1 MRSYACFTIKML
13 VRIGTRG
20 SALAIAQALKVKQE
34 LLNCFPHLF
43 IEIIKIKTSG
53 DKYANANLAEIGGK
67 GLFIKEIESE
77 LLENKI
83 DMAVHSLKDVPAFHS
98 QNTVIPCVLKRLS
111 PYDVL
116 ISSRYESLE
125 SLPKKA
131 TIATS
136 SIRRKV
142 QLLNFRPDLNIV
154 PLRGNVTTRL
164 QNCSFDG
171 IILAEAGLIRL
182 QKHHLITE
190 ILSAKVM
197 LSAVGQGAICV
208 QTRKNDVKIIDLL
221 EKINDNKSFV
231 RVKSERSFMKTV
243 NGSCFTPLA
252 ALAEYVSENMLHI
265 RCMLANEKNMY
276 YTERT
281 SFIED
286 AEEMGVDAGLE
297 LKSKCL

>member
-1 MRSYACFTIKML
+1 ML

-20 SALAIAQALKVKQE
+20 SNLAIAQALEVKRE
-34 LLNCFPHLF
+34 LLNYFPDLS

-67 GLFIKEIESE
+67 GLFIKEIENE
-77 LLENKI
+77 LLENSI
-83 DMAVHSLKDVPAFHS
+83 DIAVHSLKDVPAFYS
-98 QNTVIPCVLKRLS
+98 QGATINCILKRLS
-111 PYDVL
+111 PCDVFV
-116 ISSRYESLE
+116 SSKHASLR
-125 SLPKKA
+125 SLPQQA

-154 PLRGNVTTRL
+154 TLRGNVTTRL
-164 QNCSFDG
+164 QNRSFDG

-182 QKHHLITE
+182 EKHHLITE
-190 ILSAKVM
+190 VLSLKMM

-208 QTRKNDVKIIDLL
+208 QCRKNDVKIIDLL
-221 EKINDNKSFV
+221 EKINDNKSFI
-231 RVKSERSFMKTV
+231 RIASERSFMKTV

-252 ALAEYVSENMLHI
+252 ALAEYVDENMLHL
-265 RCMLANEKNMY
+265 RCMLADERNIY

-281 SFIED
+281 SSIDD
-286 AEEMGVDAGLE
+286 AEEMGMDAGLE

>member
-1 MRSYACFTIKML
+1 ML

-20 SALAIAQALKVKQE
+20 SNLAIAQALEVKRE
-34 LLNCFPHLF
+34 LLNYFPDLS

-67 GLFIKEIESE
+67 GLFIKEIENE
-77 LLENKI
+77 LLENSI
-83 DMAVHSLKDVPAFHS
+83 DIAVHSLKDVPAFYS
-98 QNTVIPCVLKRLS
+98 QGATINCILKRLS
-111 PYDVL
+111 PCDVFV
-116 ISSRYESLE
+116 SSKHASLR
-125 SLPKKA
+125 SLPQQA

-164 QNCSFDG
+164 QNRSFDG

-182 QKHHLITE
+182 EKHHLITE
-190 ILSAKVM
+190 VLSLKMM

-208 QTRKNDVKIIDLL
+208 QCRKNDVKIIDLL
-221 EKINDNKSFV
+221 EKINDNKSFI
-231 RVKSERSFMKTV
+231 RIASERSFMKTV

-252 ALAEYVSENMLHI
+252 ALAEYVDENMLHL
-265 RCMLANEKNMY
+265 RCMLADERNIY

-281 SFIED
+281 SSIDD
-286 AEEMGVDAGLE
+286 AEEMGMDAGLE

>member
-1 MRSYACFTIKML
+1 ML

-20 SALAIAQALKVKQE
+20 SNLAIAQALEVKRE
-34 LLNCFPHLF
+34 LLNYFPSLSV
-43 IEIIKIKTSG
+43 EIIKIKTSG
-53 DKYANANLAEIGGK
+53 DKHANANLAEIGGK
-67 GLFIKEIESE
+67 GLFIKEIENA
-77 LLENKI
+77 LLADNI
-83 DMAVHSLKDVPAFHS
+83 DVAVHSLKDVPAFYS
-98 QNTVIPCVLKRLS
+98 QGVTINCILKRLS
-111 PYDVL
+111 PCDVFV
-116 ISSRYESLE
+116 SSKHASLG
-125 SLPKKA
+125 SLPQQA

-164 QNCSFDG
+164 QNRSFDG

-182 QKHHLITE
+182 EKHHLITE
-190 ILSAKVM
+190 ILSPKMM

-208 QTRKNDVKIIDLL
+208 QCRKNDVKIIDLL
-221 EKINDNKSFV
+221 EKINDNKSFIK
-231 RVKSERSFMKTV
+231 VKSERSFMKTV

-252 ALAEYVSENMLHI
+252 ALAEYVGENMLHL
-265 RCMLANEKNMY
+265 RCMLADERNVY

-281 SFIED
+281 SSIDD
-286 AEEMGVDAGLE
+286 AEEMGMDAGLK